1 MFHQDDRSEAVEQG
15 FRVGRGL
22 LSFPFLLHCNTA
34 MGQEEGVLKE
44 GKGSGTVSLKA
55 RNYFE
60 QGFN

>member
-1 MFHQDDRSEAVEQG
+1 
-15 FRVGRGL
+15 
-22 LSFPFLLHCNTA
+22 

-44 GKGSGTVSLKA
+44 GKSSETVSVKA